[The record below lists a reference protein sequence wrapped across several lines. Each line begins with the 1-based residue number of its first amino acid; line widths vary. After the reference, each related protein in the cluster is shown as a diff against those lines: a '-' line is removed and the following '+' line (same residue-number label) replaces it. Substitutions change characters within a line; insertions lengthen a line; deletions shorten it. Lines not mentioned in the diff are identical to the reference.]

1 VMPPVLTR
9 IRWRALFLPTAA
21 ALILLATSIYTG
33 YEWLA
38 VKRLSEE
45 LAQERGYLVQK
56 DAVVREQADLERR
69 LLQQKEKTRRTLEA
83 LPPEEEQPALLAELN
98 RHAAENKV
106 SVAKLIVHP
115 PTNPANGVGQEVEFE
130 AVVHGTYANVK
141 NYLAALLSGERYLAL
156 KSLELVRPEGT
167 TGGVLEARLLFAA
180 YFLPEPDLAKPPA
193 SPELFLPAGKADPF
207 S

>member
-1 VMPPVLTR
+1 MMHPVLAR
-9 IRWRALFLPTAA
+9 IRWRELFLSGAA
-21 ALILLATSIYTG
+21 ALLLISTSIYTG

-45 LAQERGYLVQK
+45 LAHGREYLAQK
-56 DAVVREQADLERR
+56 DLVVREQADLERR
-69 LLQQKEKTRRTLEA
+69 LGQQREKTRRTLGA
-83 LPPEEEQPALLAELN
+83 LPTQEKQPALLAELN
-98 RHAAENKV
+98 RYAAENKV

-130 AVVHGTYANVK
+130 AVVHGTYANLK
-141 NYLAALLSGERYLAL
+141 NYLTAVLSGERYLAL

-167 TGGVLEARLLFAA
+167 TRGVLEARLVFAA
-180 YFLPEPDLAKPPA
+180 YFLPEPDLVEPPG
-193 SPELFLPAGKADPF
+193 SPEPIMPLGKADPF